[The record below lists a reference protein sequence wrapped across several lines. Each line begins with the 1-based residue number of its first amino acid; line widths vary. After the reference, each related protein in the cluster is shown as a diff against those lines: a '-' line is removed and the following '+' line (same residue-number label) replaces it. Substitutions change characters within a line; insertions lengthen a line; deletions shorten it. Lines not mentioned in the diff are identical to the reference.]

1 MLNKYGITG
10 EIPMDDGWRTGMQV
24 TGKKNISVYPINKDG

>member
-1 MLNKYGITG
+1 VLNKYGITG
-10 EIPMDDGWRTGMQV
+10 ENPMDDGRRTGMQV